1 MTSRRRA
8 FHATSR
14 AGGLPAVLLFL
25 VAVATPGAASALEL
39 LGQSTGTPQL
49 KSDIL
54 KSLLPMAAAAS
65 QCQAID
71 TVTASVLV
79 PPRNVETNADGV
91 ILKGDDIVERWVT
104 EGCGKR
110 MGFKVTLSF
119 DGVGGTYFRIT
130 AEG

>member
-8 FHATSR
+8 IHATSR
-14 AGGLPAVLLFL
+14 AGGLSAALLFL
-25 VAVATPGAASALEL
+25 VAVATPGQASALEL
-39 LGQSTGTPQL
+39 FGQSTGTPQL
-49 KSDIL
+49 KTDIL

-71 TVTASVLV
+71 SVTTSVRV

-91 ILKGDDIVERWVT
+91 IIKGDDIVEQWVT

-110 MGFKVTLSF
+110 IRFKVTLSF
-119 DGVGGTYFRIT
+119 DGVGGTYFRIA
-130 AEG
+130 AEE